1 MQAQDFRVSVV
12 CLAKSVPVPFSGIGT
27 HVPPDCQNFLF
38 RQVDPV
44 LNVDY
49 GRFTVP
55 QQIRISILIA
65 SIRFLDV
72 ISGFA
77 NVVEQG
83 CSQDCVLIAPC
94 KLRHILAQFQCSPR
108 YVERV

>member
-1 MQAQDFRVSVV
+1 M
-12 CLAKSVPVPFSGIGT
+12 
-27 HVPPDCQNFLF
+27 
-38 RQVDPV
+38 

-49 GRFTVP
+49 GRFTMP

-77 NVVEQG
+77 NVVERAAVRTAFLSHLANCG
-83 CSQDCVLIAPC
+83 IFSHSSSAVLATLSECSTRPPGTF
-94 KLRHILAQFQCSPR
+94 R
-108 YVERV
+108 